1 MTQREGANCSY
12 MHPQT
17 AGSRI
22 ALDPSADCPRMPH
35 LATPASLVACWRSV
49 PPFTEPL
56 PPAMDRKQP
65 RVEFI
70 HPADDESGLGHTR
83 QSEGATDDRW
93 FVTNGVVATGP
104 IGFNLLSRGIA
115 HGRVSLTA
123 FVRHASWRVWRRLKE
138 LEHLD
143 VSERNTLVERLAQA
157 SAGLEPKAPQHESG
171 ETLRVRSDY
180 DSQPPSTLRPPPI
193 DPVGVLASAGS
204 LSDALMLCVTTA
216 MTAASADIALLL
228 RATPTGHLRV
238 ESTSGGGSELLLGET
253 LSPSDA
259 ASASVR
265 SGRTLI
271 AEARDGSAARSVSA
285 RLERAAGHVTSVV
298 SLPIFLLGEPFAAL
312 ELGRVFGGFRAR
324 DVARAEDVT
333 EALVARIVVDGWV
346 D

>member
-1 MTQREGANCSY
+1 
-12 MHPQT
+12 
-17 AGSRI
+17 
-22 ALDPSADCPRMPH
+22 
-35 LATPASLVACWRSV
+35 
-49 PPFTEPL
+49 
-56 PPAMDRKQP
+56 MDRKQP

-70 HPADDESGLGHTR
+70 HPADDESALGHARKLEGT
-83 QSEGATDDRW
+83 SEDSW
-93 FVTNGVVATGP
+93 YVTNGVVATGP

-115 HGRVSLTA
+115 HGRVALTA

-143 VSERNTLVERLAQA
+143 VSERNALVKRLAEA
-157 SAGLEPKAPQHESG
+157 SAGVEPRSPHHESG

-193 DPVGVLASAGS
+193 DPVGVLASATC

-228 RATPTGHLRV
+228 RATPSGHLRV

-259 ASASVR
+259 AAAAVR
-265 SGRTLI
+265 SGRSLI
-271 AEARDGSAARSVSA
+271 AEARDGAVARSVSA
-285 RLERAAGHVTSVV
+285 RLERAAGQVTSVA

-333 EALVARIVVDGWV
+333 EALIARIVVDGWV